1 MYKDK
6 YEMYSEKVG
15 YPYLKRQSSVI
26 DEEIISLPNALELIK
41 KAVNDEVQDELFY
54 TKLIEKAPSEDVK
67 EIIIKIR
74 DDEKKHNEILKFI
87 YSNITGEV
95 IQNEQSSSNN
105 DNNEATYID
114 DIVNALFSELDAI
127 KKYRKIMGAMPNPNT
142 RTLIMSIL
150 TDEIRHANLYN
161 YLISKNNSLESN
173 G

>member
-54 TKLIEKAPSEDVK
+54 TKLIEKAPSEDAK

-74 DDEKKHNEILKFI
+74 DDKKIINLLFI
-87 YSNITGEV
+87 
-95 IQNEQSSSNN
+95 
-105 DNNEATYID
+105 
-114 DIVNALFSELDAI
+114 
-127 KKYRKIMGAMPNPNT
+127 
-142 RTLIMSIL
+142 
-150 TDEIRHANLYN
+150 
-161 YLISKNNSLESN
+161 
-173 G
+173 